1 MRTIVRIAG
10 IVALLLGQQVLA
22 PMTGSAQIDP
32 CNPIPIPGLCEQPV
46 PSPSPSPLPSPGD
59 VIPGGGGD
67 GGGGGGGGGIIG
79 GGGGGGGG
87 GGQVSQGGPAEPQPP
102 AQPPTPTGPFAVS
115 SPNNTQALVDL
126 LGQLGRF
133 GIPMQDALLRVV
145 GPFPVAGLAYWNDDW
160 HACRDGCT
168 RFHEGLDI
176 FAQSG
181 TPLVS
186 VADGF
191 VSQKLVGEL
200 SGTSIEITDEQG
212 VQYFYAHLSA
222 WAEPIQVGDSVDVG
236 QVIAYVGNTGN
247 AITTPPHLHLEV
259 QPGGIPVPPKP
270 FVDRWLEVA
279 MAKAQ
284 ALVARYTGKPVP
296 EGSAFRLTRLFD
308 LTGGSDGLEAGAQ
321 RLLALAGIQ
330 PSVTSLAMAR
340 RLLGQMAWEID
351 WAGQADAELAALAQ
365 QYSGLLGAQ
374 DLSLASPWSPLG
386 VAQLPTEL
394 DLGGILQAFPGELPA
409 AVGEV
414 PGGLPGAVPGSVP
427 GASPIPQPSVPPTT
441 PPTVQPSLPASSGG
455 GLGGLLDGERD

>member
-1 MRTIVRIAG
+1 MRTVVRIAG

-46 PSPSPSPLPSPGD
+46 PSPSPSPLPDPGD
-59 VIPGGGGD
+59 IVP
-67 GGGGGGGGGIIG
+67 GGGGGGGGGVGAGAGGIIG
-79 GGGGGGGG
+79 GEGGG
-87 GGQVSQGGPAEPQPP
+87 GGQVSQGEQPEPQPP
-102 AQPPTPTGPFAVS
+102 VQPPTPTGPFAVS

-126 LGQLGRF
+126 LGQLDRF
-133 GIPMQDALLRVV
+133 GIPLEDALLRVV
-145 GPFPVAGLAYWNDDW
+145 GPFPLAGLAYWNDDW

-168 RFHEGLDI
+168 RFHQGLDI

-186 VADGF
+186 IADGF
-191 VSQKLVGEL
+191 VSQKLVGDL
-200 SGTSIEITDEQG
+200 SGTSIEITDDQG

-222 WAEPIQVGDSVDVG
+222 WAEPIQVGDRVDVG
-236 QVIAYVGNTGN
+236 QVIGYVGNTGN
-247 AITTPPHLHLEV
+247 AITTSPHLHLEV

-270 FVDRWLEVA
+270 FVDQWLEVA
-279 MAKAQ
+279 EAKAQ
-284 ALVARYTGKPVP
+284 ALVARYTGEPLP
-296 EGSAFRLTRLFD
+296 AGSDFRLTRLFD
-308 LTGGSDGLEAGAQ
+308 LAGGADGLEAGVQ

-374 DLSLASPWSPLG
+374 DLSLASPWAPLG
-386 VAQLPTEL
+386 ISSLSGGDL
-394 DLGGILQAFPGELPA
+394 DIAGLLGGVGDLPGLAGGGPE
-409 AVGEV
+409 
-414 PGGLPGAVPGSVP
+414 GLPGATPAAP
-427 GASPIPQPSVPPTT
+427 PTPQPSAPPAS
-441 PPTVQPSLPASSGG
+441 QPSLPPPGGGLSG
-455 GLGGLLDGERD
+455 GLGGLLDGERDQR

>member
-1 MRTIVRIAG
+1 MRTVVRIAG
-10 IVALLLGQQVLA
+10 FVALLLGQQVLA

-46 PSPSPSPLPSPGD
+46 PSPSPSPVPD
-59 VIPGGGGD
+59 PGGIVP
-67 GGGGGGGGGIIG
+67 GGGGGGGGGGAGGIIG

-87 GGQVSQGGPAEPQPP
+87 GQGPQGEPAEPQPP
-102 AQPPTPTGPFAVS
+102 LQPPTPTGPFAVS
-115 SPNNTQALVDL
+115 SPNNTQELVDL
-126 LGQLGRF
+126 LAQLDRF
-133 GIPMQDALLRVV
+133 GIPLEDGLLRVV

-176 FAQSG
+176 FALSG

-186 VADGF
+186 IADGF
-191 VSQKLVGEL
+191 VSQKLVGDL
-200 SGTSIEITDEQG
+200 SGTSIEITDDQG

-222 WAEPIQVGDSVDVG
+222 WAEPIQVGDRVDVG
-236 QVIAYVGNTGN
+236 QVIGYVGNTGN

-279 MAKAQ
+279 VAKAQ
-284 ALVARYTGKPVP
+284 ALVARYTGERVP
-296 EGSAFRLTRLFD
+296 AGSDFRLTRLFD
-308 LTGGSDGLEAGAQ
+308 LTGGADGLEASAQ

-365 QYSGLLGAQ
+365 QYGGLLGAQ
-374 DLSLASPWSPLG
+374 DLSLASPWAPLG

-394 DLGGILQAFPGELPA
+394 DLGGFLQAFPGEFPVP
-409 AVGEV
+409 VGEV
-414 PGGLPGAVPGSVP
+414 PGGLPGAVPGAAP
-427 GASPIPQPSVPPTT
+427 EASPSPQPNAPPTS
-441 PPTVQPSLPASSGG
+441 QPSLPPSPPGGGLGG
-455 GLGGLLDGERD
+455 GLGGLFDGERD

>member
-1 MRTIVRIAG
+1 MRTVVRIAG
-10 IVALLLGQQVLA
+10 IVALLVGQQVLA

-32 CNPIPIPGLCEQPV
+32 CNPIPIPGLCEQPT
-46 PSPSPSPLPSPGD
+46 PSPSPSPGPLPD
-59 VIPGGGGD
+59 PGGFVP

-87 GGQVSQGGPAEPQPP
+87 GQGSQGGPAEPQPP
-102 AQPPTPTGPFAVS
+102 IQPPTPTGPFAVS
-115 SPNNTQALVDL
+115 SPNNTQALVEA
-126 LGQLGRF
+126 LGRLDRF
-133 GIPMQDALLRVV
+133 GITLEDALLRVV

-186 VADGF
+186 IADGF
-191 VSQKLVGEL
+191 VSQKLVGDL
-200 SGTSIEITDEQG
+200 SGTSIEITDDQG

-222 WAEPIQVGDSVDVG
+222 WAEPIQLGDRVDVG
-236 QVIAYVGNTGN
+236 QVIGYMGNTGN

-284 ALVARYTGKPVP
+284 ALVARYTGEPIP
-296 EGSAFRLTRLFD
+296 AGSDFRLTRLFD
-308 LTGGSDGLEAGAQ
+308 LTGGADGLEASAQ

-365 QYSGLLGAQ
+365 RYGGLLGSQ
-374 DLSLASPWSPLG
+374 DLSLASPWAPLG
-386 VAQLPTEL
+386 VSSLSGGDL
-394 DLGGILQAFPGELPA
+394 DVAGLLESVA
-409 AVGEV
+409 
-414 PGGLPGAVPGSVP
+414 GGLPAMVGALPGSLP
-427 GASPIPQPSVPPTT
+427 EGTPPEPPSPQPSAPPTS
-441 PPTVQPSLPASSGG
+441 QPSLPPVPPGGGLGG
-455 GLGGLLDGERD
+455 GLGGLFDGERD

>member
-1 MRTIVRIAG
+1 MRTVVRIAG
-10 IVALLLGQQVLA
+10 IVALLVGQQVLA

-32 CNPIPIPGLCEQPV
+32 CNPIPIPGLCEQPT
-46 PSPSPSPLPSPGD
+46 PSPSPSPGPLPD
-59 VIPGGGGD
+59 PGGFVP

-79 GGGGGGGG
+79 GGGEGGG
-87 GGQVSQGGPAEPQPP
+87 GGQGSQGGPGEPQPP
-102 AQPPTPTGPFAVS
+102 IQPPTPTGPFAVS
-115 SPNNTQALVDL
+115 SPNNTQALVEV
-126 LGQLGRF
+126 LGQLDRF
-133 GIPMQDALLRVV
+133 GITLEDALLRVV

-186 VADGF
+186 IADGF
-191 VSQKLVGEL
+191 VSQKLVGDL
-200 SGTSIEITDEQG
+200 SGTSIEITDDQG

-222 WAEPIQVGDSVDVG
+222 WAEPIQLGDRVDVG
-236 QVIAYVGNTGN
+236 QVIGYMGNTGN

-284 ALVARYTGKPVP
+284 ALVARYTGEPIP
-296 EGSAFRLTRLFD
+296 AGSDFRLTRLFD
-308 LTGGSDGLEAGAQ
+308 LTGGADGLEASAQ

-365 QYSGLLGAQ
+365 QYSGLLGSQ
-374 DLSLASPWSPLG
+374 DLSLASPWAPLG
-386 VAQLPTEL
+386 VSSLSGGDL
-394 DLGGILQAFPGELPA
+394 DVAGLLESVAGGLPA
-409 AVGEV
+409 MVGAL
-414 PGGLPGAVPGSVP
+414 PGGLPEGTPPAPPS
-427 GASPIPQPSVPPTT
+427 PQPSAPPTS
-441 PPTVQPSLPASSGG
+441 QPSLPPVPPGGGLGG
-455 GLGGLLDGERD
+455 GLGGLFDGERD

>member
-1 MRTIVRIAG
+1 MRTVVRIAG
-10 IVALLLGQQVLA
+10 IVALLVGQQVLA

-32 CNPIPIPGLCEQPV
+32 CNPIPIPGLCEQPT
-46 PSPSPSPLPSPGD
+46 PSPSPSPGPLPD
-59 VIPGGGGD
+59 PGGFVPG

-87 GGQVSQGGPAEPQPP
+87 GQGSQGGPAEPQPP
-102 AQPPTPTGPFAVS
+102 IQPPTPTGPFAVS
-115 SPNNTQALVDL
+115 SPNNTQALVEL
-126 LGQLGRF
+126 LGQLDRF
-133 GIPMQDALLRVV
+133 GITLEDALLRVV

-186 VADGF
+186 IADGF
-191 VSQKLVGEL
+191 VSQKLVGDL
-200 SGTSIEITDEQG
+200 SGTSIEITDDQG

-222 WAEPIQVGDSVDVG
+222 WAEPIQLGDLVDVG
-236 QVIAYVGNTGN
+236 QVIGYMGNTGN
-247 AITTPPHLHLEV
+247 AITTQPHLHLEV

-284 ALVARYTGKPVP
+284 ALVARYTGEPIP
-296 EGSAFRLTRLFD
+296 AGSDFRLTRLFD
-308 LTGGSDGLEAGAQ
+308 LTGGADGLEASAQ

-365 QYSGLLGAQ
+365 QYSGLLGSQ
-374 DLSLASPWSPLG
+374 DLSLASPWAPLG
-386 VAQLPTEL
+386 VSSLSGGDL
-394 DLGGILQAFPGELPA
+394 DVAGLLESVA
-409 AVGEV
+409 
-414 PGGLPGAVPGSVP
+414 GGLPAMVGALPGSLP
-427 GASPIPQPSVPPTT
+427 EGTPPAPPSPQPSAPPTS
-441 PPTVQPSLPASSGG
+441 QPSLPPVPPGG
-455 GLGGLLDGERD
+455 GLGGGLDDLFDGERD